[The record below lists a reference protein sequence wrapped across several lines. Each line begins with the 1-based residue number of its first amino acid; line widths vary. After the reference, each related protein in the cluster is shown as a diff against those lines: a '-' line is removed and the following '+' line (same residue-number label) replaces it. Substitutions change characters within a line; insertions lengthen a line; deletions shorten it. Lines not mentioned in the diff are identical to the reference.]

1 MDLGLKGKIALVTGG
16 AGGIGFGCAKVL
28 AGEGCNIV
36 LADINEELANK
47 CRQELI
53 DTYKVNAWAM
63 NINVMSAECIKD
75 AWKKIAKEI
84 GVIDILVNN
93 AGGRFNRGSINQL
106 TDDEWMRTFDLSIH
120 SGFLMSKEFVNQY
133 IKQDEFGSIVNMT
146 SKSAI
151 MSSSSGNSH
160 YASAKAAVIGMTR
173 AMAKDL
179 YDKNIRCNC
188 VAPGYVKT
196 EKTYPDGDPRTEE
209 KRKILL
215 THGFATP
222 EDIGNVVAFLCSQK
236 AHQMIGCVVD
246 VTGGTLI

>member
-1 MDLGLKGKIALVTGG
+1 MDLGLKGKTVLVTGG

-28 AGEGCNIV
+28 AGEGCNII
-36 LADINEELANK
+36 LADINDELAAERK
-47 CRQELI
+47 QELI
-53 DTYKVNAWAM
+53 DQYKVKAWAV
-63 NINVMSAECIKD
+63 NINVMDAECIKK
-75 AWKKIAKEI
+75 AWAQIAGEI
-84 GVIDILVNN
+84 GKVDILVNN
-93 AGGRFNRGSINQL
+93 AGGRLNRGPINEL
-106 TDDEWMRTFDLSIH
+106 TDEEWMKTFDLTIH
-120 SGFLMSKEFVNQY
+120 SAFLMSKEFANQY
-133 IKQDEFGSIVNMT
+133 TGENGFGSIVNMT

-179 YDKNIRCNC
+179 YDKRIRCNC

-196 EKTYPDGDPRTEE
+196 EKTYPDGDPRTTE
-209 KRKILL
+209 KKKILL
-215 THGFATP
+215 THEFAVP
-222 EDIGNVVAFLCSQK
+222 EDIGNVVAFLCSDK